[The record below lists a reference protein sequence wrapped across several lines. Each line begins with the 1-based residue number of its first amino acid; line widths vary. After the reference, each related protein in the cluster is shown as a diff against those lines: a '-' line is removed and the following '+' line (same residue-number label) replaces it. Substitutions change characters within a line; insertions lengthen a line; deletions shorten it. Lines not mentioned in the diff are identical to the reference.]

1 MEKTKTKQQDVTE
14 ENDNFGTIVQFG
26 LLVLNVLLI
35 IAIFAVSVSWTALRN
50 GPTKDMIPAP
60 NVDRSLC
67 VKTDKTKQC
76 DRIKPEKYIADE
88 IDKNMR
94 KLQMQY
100 MAEKLNYAN
109 VVCRKSA
116 PSVYLFRG
124 INKSAETSGNIRWQQ
139 TAEINKTANISLSYD
154 PTKGTFKINK
164 GGMYFIYSQI
174 TEMAENRMHNGTA
187 LQIFLKSNGKLQ
199 PILESDSAQCIMINA
214 VGKRAH
220 YVGSAYSLI
229 AGDVLSAVHSHPQHI
244 VDSHDTFMG
253 IRELM

>member
-1 MEKTKTKQQDVTE
+1 MQKTKQQDVTE
-14 ENDNFGTIVQFG
+14 GNENLGTILQFV

-35 IAIFAVSVSWTALRN
+35 VAIFAVSVSWSALRD
-50 GPTKDMIPAP
+50 GPIKDMIPAP

-76 DRIKPEKYIADE
+76 NRIEPEKYVADE

-116 PSVYLFRG
+116 PSIYLFHG
-124 INKSAETSGNIRWQQ
+124 INKSAETSGSIRWNQN
-139 TAEINKTANISLSYD
+139 TEINKTGISYD
-154 PTKGTFKINK
+154 PTNGTFTINEN
-164 GGMYFIYSQI
+164 GMYFIYSQI

-187 LQIFLKSNGKLQ
+187 LQIFLESNGKLQ
-199 PILESDSAQCIMINA
+199 PIFESDSAQCIMISA

-220 YVGSAYSLI
+220 YVGSAYSLRKLDI
-229 AGDVLSAVHSHPQHI
+229 LYAVHSHPQHI
-244 VDSHDTFMG
+244 VNSHDTFIG
-253 IRELM
+253 IRELW